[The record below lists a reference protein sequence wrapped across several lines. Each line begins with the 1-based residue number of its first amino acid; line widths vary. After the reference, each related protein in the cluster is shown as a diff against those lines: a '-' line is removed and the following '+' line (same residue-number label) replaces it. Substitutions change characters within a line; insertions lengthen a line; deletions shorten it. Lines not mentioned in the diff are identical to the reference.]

1 MDTPL
6 ISVIVTTYK
15 RPFSVVSRAIDS
27 ALSQTHTNFEIIV
40 IDDSP
45 QSEDR
50 DRLKV
55 ELEGRYGDS
64 ITYLQNEV
72 NMGACAS
79 RNRGFA
85 LSKGQY
91 VAFLDDDDEWL
102 PQKNELML
110 QCFDSDNV
118 GLVYCRLLPLKNGKP
133 IKRTRQKKLEGSV
146 LPHLL
151 VSNFIGGCSVPLFR
165 RDVVE
170 QAGLFD
176 VSFPASQDIDLYIR
190 VAQLS
195 SVRYLDVPLV
205 KYFMT
210 KDSIT
215 GSQKRQMAG
224 RMKLL
229 EKHDG
234 LYDQYP
240 DARHKYAIT
249 IVSGFLA
256 MGQRDVAWD
265 LFKKEYGISPAS
277 LLRYSPYLV
286 KGYLKRLV
294 RWTS

>member
-1 MDTPL
+1 
-6 ISVIVTTYK
+6 
-15 RPFSVVSRAIDS
+15 
-27 ALSQTHTNFEIIV
+27 
-40 IDDSP
+40 
-45 QSEDR
+45 
-50 DRLKV
+50 
-55 ELEGRYGDS
+55 
-64 ITYLQNEV
+64 
-72 NMGACAS
+72 
-79 RNRGFA
+79 
-85 LSKGQY
+85 
-91 VAFLDDDDEWL
+91 
-102 PQKNELML
+102 
-110 QCFDSDNV
+110 
-118 GLVYCRLLPLKNGKP
+118 
-133 IKRTRQKKLEGSV
+133 
-146 LPHLL
+146 
-151 VSNFIGGCSVPLFR
+151 
-165 RDVVE
+165 
-170 QAGLFD
+170 LFD

-229 EKHDG
+229 EKYDG

-240 DARHKYAIT
+240 DARHRYAIT